1 MLLTSPAATSGIAQL
16 LAQVGFTGTVA
27 TDASMYQPTTPA
39 AASGLTVLVPYAP
52 FEQPTAA
59 NRRLAAD
66 VEAFAP
72 GTQLTPGIAAGY
84 WSADLFLRMLGKTG
98 KRLTRERF
106 LAVARRFSY
115 AVPSTIGAA
124 ALAGGALPG
133 RAVRRARAERRLPVP
148 RGRAVH
154 VRHADRG
161 QDPEALDDHRPALPR

>member
-1 MLLTSPAATSGIAQL
+1 
-16 LAQVGFTGTVA
+16 
-27 TDASMYQPTTPA
+27 MYQPTTPA
-39 AASGLTVLVPYAP
+39 AASGLTVLVPHAP

-84 WSADLFLRMLGKTG
+84 WSADLFLQMLGKTG
-98 KRLTRERF
+98 KRLTRE
-106 LAVARRFSY
+106 
-115 AVPSTIGAA
+115 AVPRGGAALLLRGAVHHRRA
-124 ALAGGALPG
+124 ALAGDALPG
-133 RAVRRARAERRLPVP
+133 RAVRRAGAERRLPVP

-161 QDPEALDDHRPALPR
+161 QDPEALDDHHQRARSISLRRRGGNRPSS